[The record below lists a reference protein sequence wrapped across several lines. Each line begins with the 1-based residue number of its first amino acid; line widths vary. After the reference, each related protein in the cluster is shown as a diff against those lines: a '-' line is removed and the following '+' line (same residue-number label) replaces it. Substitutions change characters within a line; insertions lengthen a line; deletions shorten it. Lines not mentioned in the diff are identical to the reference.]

1 MEGKNHELS
10 FYTGHCIKQRN
21 LFEFYFTFIV
31 ILTIAAKF
39 YQNLW
44 ERKVQAVYTILTG
57 VQCTR
62 IGTHNDT
69 DCT

>member
-1 MEGKNHELS
+1 M
-10 FYTGHCIKQRN
+10 KQRN

-62 IGTHNDT
+62 IGTHIDT